1 MKNLRLRI
9 LDRYIMRKF
18 IFTFLGSIVMIVGII
33 IIFDISE
40 HIDDFVSRQ
49 APLKAIVLDFYLN
62 LIPYYV
68 NMFSP
73 LFVFITVI
81 IFTSRMAANSEFIA
95 ILSCGISFRRLLLPY
110 MLSALM
116 IFALSLS
123 LNHFVIPRANVKRIQ
138 FEAKYI
144 KDSDHNFNRNIH
156 YQISPGEFAY
166 VESFSNWNNTAYK
179 FTLEKVDGNRLV
191 SKISAESAVWDTV
204 NCSWR
209 LKKYFI
215 REYSEGLEDKIR
227 SGAQLDTVI
236 NLTADDFKRNKKT
249 VTTLPR
255 NDLNNLIQTQKLRGD
270 ANVNQSLI
278 EKHTRTAL
286 PFSAFI
292 LTIMGV
298 ALSSRKKR
306 GGIGVNIAVG
316 IALAFTYILFL
327 RFSEMFVYTG
337 TLPPFV
343 ALWLPNLIYAAIA
356 GALYRMAPK

>member
-18 IFTFLGSIVMIVGII
+18 LFTFLASIVMIVGII

-49 APLKAIVLDFYLN
+49 APFKAIALDFYLN

-81 IFTSRMAANSEFIA
+81 IFTSKMAANSEFIA
-95 ILSCGISFRRLLLPY
+95 ILSCGISFHRLLLPY
-110 MLSALM
+110 MLSAFL
-116 IFALSLS
+116 IFVLSLS
-123 LNHFVIPRANVKRIQ
+123 LNHFVIPRANVKRIR
-138 FEAKYI
+138 FEAKYM
-144 KDSDHNFNRNIH
+144 KSSDNNFNRNIH

-179 FTLEKVDGNRLV
+179 FTLEKVEDNRLV
-191 SKISAESAVWDTV
+191 SKISAESAVWDTTTS
-204 NCSWR
+204 SWR

-215 REYSEGLEDKIR
+215 REYGEGLEDKIR

-249 VTTLPR
+249 VTTLAR
-255 NDLNNLIQTQKLRGD
+255 NDLNELIRTQKLRGD
-270 ANVNQSLI
+270 ANVNVSLI

-292 LTIMGV
+292 LTVMGV

-306 GGIGVNIAVG
+306 GGIGINIGVG

-337 TLPPFV
+337 ALPPGI
-343 ALWLPNLIYAAIA
+343 ALWLPNVIYAVIA
-356 GALYRMAPK
+356 GVLYRMAPK

>member
-1 MKNLRLRI
+1 MKDFGLKK
-9 LDRYIMRKF
+9 LDFYIMKKF
-18 IFTFLGSIVMIVGII
+18 ISTFFMALLLIIGII

-49 APLKAIVLDFYLN
+49 APLKAVVLDFYLN
-62 LIPYYV
+62 LIPYYM

-81 IFTSRMAANSEFIA
+81 FFTSKMASDSEIVA
-95 ILSCGISFRRLLLPY
+95 ILSCGISFHRMLVPY
-110 MLSALM
+110 ILSALL
-116 IFALSLS
+116 IFGVSFS
-123 LNHFVIPRANVKRIQ
+123 LNHFVIPRANEKRIA
-138 FEAKYI
+138 FENKYI
-144 KDSDHNFNRNIH
+144 KDPNANFNRNIH

-179 FTLEKVDGNRLV
+179 FTLEKIEGNRIV
-191 SKISAESAVWDTV
+191 SKITAESAVWDTL

-209 LKKYFI
+209 LRKYFI
-215 REYSEGLEDKIR
+215 RDYTEGLEDRIR

-236 NLTADDFKRNKKT
+236 NLTAEDFKRNKKT
-249 VTTLPR
+249 ISTLPYSK
-255 NDLNNLIQTQKLRGD
+255 LNELIETQQMRGD
-270 ANVNQSLI
+270 ASVKESLI
-278 EKHTRTAL
+278 EKNTRSAL

-298 ALSSRKKR
+298 ALSSKKKR
-306 GGIGVNIAVG
+306 GGIGWNIGVG

-337 TLPPFV
+337 TLPPFI
-343 ALWLPNLIYAAIA
+343 ALWMPNLIYAFIAIV
-356 GALYRMAPK
+356 LYRIAPK

>member
-1 MKNLRLRI
+1 MIDPRLKI
-9 LDRYIMRKF
+9 LDRYIMKKF
-18 IFTFLGSIVMIVGII
+18 IFTFIAALAMIIGII

-49 APLKAIVLDFYLN
+49 APLKAIVFDFYFN

-81 IFTSRMAANSEFIA
+81 VFTSKMAANSEFIA
-95 ILSCGISFRRLLLPY
+95 ILSCGISFHRLLIPY
-110 MLSALM
+110 MLSAFL
-116 IFALSLS
+116 IFAVSLS
-123 LNHFVIPRANVKRIQ
+123 INHFVIPRANADRIE
-138 FEAKYI
+138 FETKYM
-144 KDSDHNFNRNIH
+144 KGSDYNLNRNVH

-166 VESFSNWNNTAYK
+166 VESFSRWNQTAYK
-179 FTLEKVDGNRLV
+179 FTLEKIEDNRIV
-191 SKISAESAVWDTV
+191 SKISAETAVWDTV
-204 NCSWR
+204 GHSWK

-227 SGAQLDTVI
+227 SGKELDTVI
-236 NLTADDFKRNKKT
+236 NLTAEDFMRTKKT

-255 NDLNNLIQTQKLRGD
+255 NELNELIATQQLRGD

-278 EKHTRTAL
+278 ERHTRTAL

-306 GGIGVNIAVG
+306 GGIGINIGVG

-337 TLPPFV
+337 TLPPGI
-343 ALWLPNLIYAAIA
+343 ALWLPNIIYAIIA
-356 GALYRMAPK
+356 GILYKLAPK